1 VAAKNVRAFR
11 GRTREKA
18 MQSLKI
24 SVATLAA
31 ALSFPIA
38 VCVAQSAPANTSA
51 PADADSD
58 ARTTAPPSAQ
68 SNALIERYMTSV
80 ETELTGR
87 LDSRNAAV
95 GQQVTAKTLEP
106 AKLADG
112 TALPRGTRLVGH
124 VTRVQAHTQDQPY
137 AKLAISF
144 DRAELKDGQ
153 SVALRSVIRMVTPP
167 ASAAATASVPMM
179 ADEQAGPVGAGTSA
193 GGGMGSGGARGGAG
207 AGGGLPAGPMR
218 PVGQTAGA
226 TLGGDT
232 ADARSL
238 AEATAD
244 TTGGVVPQ
252 AGETVSAAPRATAL
266 PGVVLSTATTADT
279 SGTLMASGRDISLD
293 TGTRITLGLITR

>member
-1 VAAKNVRAFR
+1 
-11 GRTREKA
+11 

-24 SVATLAA
+24 SVATLVA

-38 VCVAQSAPANTSA
+38 VCAAQSAPANANS
-51 PADADSD
+51 DSD

-68 SNALIERYMTSV
+68 SNAVIERYMTSV

-95 GQQVTAKTLEP
+95 GQQVTAKTLGP

-193 GGGMGSGGARGGAG
+193 GGGRGSGGARGGAG
-207 AGGGLPAGPMR
+207 PGGGLPAGPMR

-266 PGVVLSTATTADT
+266 PGVVLSTAATADT

>member
-1 VAAKNVRAFR
+1 
-11 GRTREKA
+11 

-24 SVATLAA
+24 SVATLVA

-38 VCVAQSAPANTSA
+38 VCAAQSAPANANS
-51 PADADSD
+51 DSD

-68 SNALIERYMTSV
+68 SNAVIERYMTSV

-95 GQQVTAKTLEP
+95 GQQVTAKTLGP

-153 SVALRSVIRMVTPP
+153 SVALRSEIRMVTPP
-167 ASAAATASVPMM
+167 ARAAATASVPMM
-179 ADEQAGPVGAGTSA
+179 ADEQAGPVGAGTS
-193 GGGMGSGGARGGAG
+193 

-266 PGVVLSTATTADT
+266 PGVVLSTSTTADT

>member
-1 VAAKNVRAFR
+1 
-11 GRTREKA
+11 

-24 SVATLAA
+24 SVATLVA
-31 ALSFPIA
+31 ALSLPIA
-38 VCVAQSAPANTSA
+38 VCVAQSAPANANS
-51 PADADSD
+51 DSD

-68 SNALIERYMTSV
+68 SNAVIERYMTSV

-95 GQQVTAKTLEP
+95 GQQVTAKTLGP

-193 GGGMGSGGARGGAG
+193 GGGRGSGGARGGAG
-207 AGGGLPAGPMR
+207 PGGGLPAGPMR

-226 TLGGDT
+226 TLGGAT

-266 PGVVLSTATTADT
+266 PGVVLSTAATADT

>member
-1 VAAKNVRAFR
+1 MR
-11 GRTREKA
+11 
-18 MQSLKI
+18 SLKI
-24 SVATLAA
+24 SVATLVA
-31 ALSFPIA
+31 ALSLPIA
-38 VCVAQSAPANTSA
+38 VCVAQSAPANANS
-51 PADADSD
+51 DSD

-68 SNALIERYMTSV
+68 SNAVIERYMTSV

-95 GQQVTAKTLEP
+95 GQQVTAKTLGP

-153 SVALRSVIRMVTPP
+153 SVALRSEIRMVTPP
-167 ASAAATASVPMM
+167 ARAAATASVPMM

-193 GGGMGSGGARGGAG
+193 GGGRGSGGARGGAG
-207 AGGGLPAGPMR
+207 PGGGLPAGPMR

-266 PGVVLSTATTADT
+266 PGVVLSTAATADT